1 MIWLVLRM
9 MMLKR
14 IMKGMR
20 KIGFSCMLA
29 NKLGN
34 YPGNRPLITPI
45 IRSQEDILSNI
56 MKTITMVAIT
66 MIKEIFMIHMMEI
79 SWLI

>member
-1 MIWLVLRM
+1 MRLVLKM
-9 MMLKR
+9 MVLKG

>member
-45 IRSQEDILSNI
+45 IPHPVRHIIRYNEDNNNADDHNDCESFIDFLIL
-56 MKTITMVAIT
+56 TG
-66 MIKEIFMIHMMEI
+66 
-79 SWLI
+79 